1 MKRRQER
8 ISSLIRNVVGQLLLS
23 KISDPRI
30 DPARVSITHVEVS
43 EDLMTARIFISVIG
57 EPKDQKLAVRA
68 LQHAGGHIQD
78 LMMRQISLRFTPHLE
93 FVEDEKFK
101 KTLETYQLIQK
112 AMTELREKEEAQQ
125 EGPSGEQSAENPS
138 EPTAPEQASPET
150 PDRDS
155 QE

>member
-8 ISSLIRNVVGQLLLS
+8 VSSLIRDVVGQLLLS

-30 DPARVSITHVEVS
+30 DPARVSITRVEVS
-43 EDLMTARIFISVIG
+43 DDLMVARIFISVMG

-93 FVEDEKFK
+93 FVEDETFK
-101 KTLETYQLIQK
+101 KTLKTYQLIHQ
-112 AMTELREKEEAQQ
+112 AMDEIRQKEEAQQ
-125 EGPSGEQSAENPS
+125 EKPPGGESSENPS
-138 EPTAPEQASPET
+138 EPTAPDT
-150 PDRDS
+150 PPRDA